1 VLIFNNG
8 FKLMIFSGFLFSEKF
23 KKKFVSYEFENFKV
37 VRIRSSLEFSAFD
50 LQMKKKIALNQ
61 RIFCRSSLRPWFELL
76 FRVLNYFKFASGS
89 DFSTD
94 QKAQRG

>member
-1 VLIFNNG
+1 MTSMPIFKSGYLSRLKRVLIFNNG

-50 LQMKKKIALNQ
+50 LTNEKKN
-61 RIFCRSSLRPWFELL
+61 CS
-76 FRVLNYFKFASGS
+76 
-89 DFSTD
+89 
-94 QKAQRG
+94 